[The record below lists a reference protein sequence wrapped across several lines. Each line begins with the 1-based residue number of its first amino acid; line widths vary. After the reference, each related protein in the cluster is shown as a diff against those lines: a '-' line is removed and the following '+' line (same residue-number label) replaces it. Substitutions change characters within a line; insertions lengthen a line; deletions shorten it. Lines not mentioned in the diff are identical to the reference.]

1 MTMLRRVVV
10 IAANSEL
17 ASPGELAQARRL
29 GRLLAENGITV
40 VTDGYG
46 IGASGTLADAAI
58 EAGGQAVGVVLRS
71 TRHDLIHPEL
81 TERRM
86 VDTTSELRREW
97 GGLADGILGL
107 AGGFQSLDAAFGAW
121 SWADPA
127 RETPLGLI
135 DESGYYTG
143 LLRLASDEVVDRFVR
158 ESQRGLLAIDNRAE
172 EVLRR
177 VAEYRPPE
185 TRRHELRE
193 AEE

>member
-1 MTMLRRVVV
+1 VTVLRRIVVV
-10 IAANSEL
+10 AANGEL
-17 ASPGELAQARRL
+17 ASPGELAQAHRL
-29 GRLLAENGITV
+29 GKLLAENGITV

-58 EAGGQAVGVVLRS
+58 EAGGQTVGVVLRS
-71 TRHDLIHPEL
+71 TKDDLIHPEL

-86 VDTTSELRREW
+86 VDSSAELRREW
-97 GGLADGILGL
+97 GSLADGILGL
-107 AGGFQSLDAAFGAW
+107 AGGFPTLDAAFAAW

-135 DESGYYTG
+135 DESGYYTD
-143 LLRLASDEVVDRFVR
+143 LLKLAPDEVVDRFVR

-177 VAEYRPPE
+177 LTEYRPPE
-185 TRRHELRE
+185 TRRQEPRELDE
-193 AEE
+193 